1 MDVSL
6 AETQISTG
14 GGERVKD
21 ERKKKSIG
29 GGEDSRCS
37 GTGQAAIML
46 MRN

>member
-21 ERKKKSIG
+21 ERKKKRMG
-29 GGEDSRCS
+29 GKKDSCSS
-37 GTGQAAIML
+37 GTGRAAVML